1 MAKWQPHT
9 PLENLQGSL
18 KRLDSRIDGKQREIK
33 ELHEQ
38 KKQVEQAIAALSPK
52 K

>member
-1 MAKWQPHT
+1 MARWQPHT

-18 KRLDSRIDGKQREIK
+18 KRINTRIEGKRTEIRDL
-33 ELHEQ
+33 EEQ
-38 KKQVEQAIAALSPK
+38 KKQVEQAIAALSK

>member
-1 MAKWQPHT
+1 MARWEPKS

-18 KRLDSRIDGKQREIK
+18 KRINTRIEGKRAEIREL
-33 ELHEQ
+33 EEQ
-38 KKQVEQAIAALSPK
+38 KKQVEQAVASLSK

>member
-18 KRLDSRIDGKQREIK
+18 KRLNARIDGKHKEIK
-33 ELHEQ
+33 ELDDQ
-38 KKQVEQAIAALSPK
+38 KKQVEQAIAALAPK